1 MFPCEIEGVYDEI
14 SEGND
19 EYFFF
24 FGKVGI
30 LFYWSS
36 VPYLKREDWSIFS
49 SKVLC
54 GWFAFGRRGKRS
66 KDNNLILFYFFLSK
80 VECFL

>member
-30 LFYWSS
+30 LFY
-36 VPYLKREDWSIFS
+36 
-49 SKVLC
+49 
-54 GWFAFGRRGKRS
+54 
-66 KDNNLILFYFFLSK
+66 
-80 VECFL
+80 